1 MEGFKRSRLVRRVNF
16 LENINEGIDTC
27 KVGEN
32 DMPF

>member
-1 MEGFKRSRLVRRVNF
+1 MEGFERCGLIRKVNF
-16 LENINEGIDTC
+16 LENINEGIDTS